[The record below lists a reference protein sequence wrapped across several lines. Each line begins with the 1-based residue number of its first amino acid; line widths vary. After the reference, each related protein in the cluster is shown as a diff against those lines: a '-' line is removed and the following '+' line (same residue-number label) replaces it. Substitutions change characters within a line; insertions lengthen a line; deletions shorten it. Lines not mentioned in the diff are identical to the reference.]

1 MRSQPVEAERRPSQ
15 KGVRVGTIFS
25 WTRRSRAS
33 LFAVSRGPK
42 RTTHQDELEQRRLIH
57 LDEIGVEVLLLVVGV
72 GLGVELAVLDHLG
85 QDLRGDV
92 GKGDGRVRAGICDA
106 KRARII
112 SVESE
117 ATSREVVEATR
128 RGWTRRRRNPRRGR
142 RNDDVPSIMFLM
154 VSDLLR
160 DVVGGAGQHGRRG
173 SGSSLSNVDS

>member
-15 KGVRVGTIFS
+15 KGVRVGTILS

-92 GKGDGRVRAGICDA
+92 GKGNGRVRAGICDA

-112 SVESE
+112 SVGSE

-173 SGSSLSNVDS
+173 SGSSRSNVDR